1 LDACPIEDRGQRS
14 DERRAR
20 GLRQIAFKEE
30 RVPIKKT
37 WRLIVSAAA
46 LVALTAAAPAG
57 ATVAATPPAVPPL
70 DEGSC
75 AHPALS
81 QPMDI
86 FGDFNTYGLAPGGMF
101 SDATGWQL
109 SGGAKI
115 VSATQY
121 DGTTG
126 SVLELPG
133 KSQATSPVMCI
144 TADYPMSRLW
154 SRNVKGNETVSF
166 NVQYYDKATGQWTS
180 PKDNGGFAGPYYW
193 TQDFDWSAYTD
204 DKAAWAAYT
213 SSPWGQWVRNSGI
226 VSGVQAGWRLS
237 REMAVTPSVEPGW
250 QQVRFTLL
258 AGGDARKSNIQVDGF
273 WVDPRASR

>member
-1 LDACPIEDRGQRS
+1 M
-14 DERRAR
+14 
-20 GLRQIAFKEE
+20 
-30 RVPIKKT
+30 PIKKT

-46 LVALTAAAPAG
+46 LIALATAAPAG
-57 ATVAATPPAVPPL
+57 ATVAPTPPAVPPL

-86 FGDFNTYGLAPGGMF
+86 FGDFNTYGLAPGGTF
-101 SDATGWQL
+101 NDATGWQL

-115 VSATQY
+115 VSTTQQ

-126 SVLELPG
+126 NVLELPG

-144 TADYPMSRLW
+144 TQDYPMSRLW
-154 SRNVKGNETVSF
+154 SRNVRGNETVSF
-166 NVQYYDKATGQWTS
+166 NVQYWDKVNERWTS

-204 DKAAWAAYT
+204 QETAWAAYVE
-213 SSPWGQWVRNSGI
+213 SPWGQWVKNNGI
-226 VSGVQAGWRLS
+226 VTGVKAGWRLS
-237 REMAVTPSVEPGW
+237 REMAVTPSPEPGW

-258 AGGDARKSNIQVDGF
+258 AGGDAKKSTIQVDAF

>member
-1 LDACPIEDRGQRS
+1 M
-14 DERRAR
+14 
-20 GLRQIAFKEE
+20 
-30 RVPIKKT
+30 PIKKS
-37 WRLIVSAAA
+37 WRPLIAVAAA
-46 LVALTAAAPAG
+46 AAMLVAASPAS

-70 DEGSC
+70 DEAAC

-101 SDATGWQL
+101 NDATGWQL
-109 SGGAKI
+109 AGGAKI
-115 VSATQY
+115 VSTTQS

-133 KSQATSPVMCI
+133 KAQATSPPMCI
-144 TADYPMSRLW
+144 TSDYPMSRLW
-154 SRNVKGNETVSF
+154 SRNVSGNEAVSF
-166 NVQYYDKATGQWTS
+166 NVQYWDKETGQWTS

-193 TQDFDWSAYTD
+193 TQDFDWSAYSDQET
-204 DKAAWAAYT
+204 AWGAYMA
-213 SSPWGQWVRNSGI
+213 SPYGQWVKNNGI
-226 VSGVQAGWRLS
+226 VNGVKAGWRLS
-237 REMAVTPSVEPGW
+237 REMAVTPSVDPGW

-258 AGGDARKSNIQVDGF
+258 AGGDAKKSKIQVDGF